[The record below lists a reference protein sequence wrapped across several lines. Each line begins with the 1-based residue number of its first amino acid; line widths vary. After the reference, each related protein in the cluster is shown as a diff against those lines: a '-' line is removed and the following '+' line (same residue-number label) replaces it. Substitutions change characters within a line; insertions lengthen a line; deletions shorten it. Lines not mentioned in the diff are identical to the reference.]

1 MQKTQHRPY
10 NNKKE
15 LNKFNLPLLSAR
27 MEKSLSLVRSA
38 ERLNEGWLLIKRK
51 MLFRSFMGKVTRAI
65 FVQSART
72 ERRCRSSSCARLER
86 QPSIE
91 RACASRDRARESKSR
106 KQNRSIVGLTNVSVL

>member
-1 MQKTQHRPY
+1 
-10 NNKKE
+10 
-15 LNKFNLPLLSAR
+15 

-51 MLFRSFMGKVTRAI
+51 MFRSFMGKVTRAI
-65 FVQSART
+65 FVQSARK

-86 QPSIE
+86 QPNNE

-106 KQNRSIVGLTNVSVL
+106 KQNRSIVGLTKVSVL